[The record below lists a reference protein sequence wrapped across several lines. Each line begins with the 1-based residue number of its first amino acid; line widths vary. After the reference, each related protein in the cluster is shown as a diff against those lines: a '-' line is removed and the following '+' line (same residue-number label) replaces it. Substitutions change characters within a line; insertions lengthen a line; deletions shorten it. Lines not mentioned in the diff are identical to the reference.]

1 MEKRSWKNF
10 DLLLLVV
17 TILITGMGVAL
28 IYSATMPVPVPGDL
42 TPLEWIAFLLEQT
55 YGSQLVLGISGL
67 LLLMLVATVDY
78 RLLGHAHWLI
88 YALAVGI
95 LILVR
100 TIGQSEFGAQSWLS
114 AQGAFQPSELSKV
127 LVIVFLAKYIADQKE
142 NGRQLSWVLFSAALV
157 LPLVFLIYL
166 QPDLGTALVLVVIWF
181 GMVFVG
187 GVRLQHLGL
196 MGLAAAAASPLVW
209 FSLRDYMQQRIL
221 VFFQPSQDVS
231 GMSYNTRQALTSIG
245 SGGLFGKGF
254 LHGTQSQ
261 LYFLRVRHTDFVF
274 SVLCE
279 ELGFVGAVT
288 LLSLFLILLWRIL
301 RAARLARDP
310 FGQLVA
316 AGVATMIFFQAFVNI
331 AVNLGVLPV
340 TGLTLPL
347 ISYGG
352 SSLWTTLL
360 GLGLVESV
368 IMRHKKLD
376 FGE

>member
-10 DLLLLVV
+10 DLLLLIV

-28 IYSATMPVPVPGDL
+28 IYSATISAEGDVP
-42 TPLEWIAFLLEQT
+42 LLERS
-55 YGSQLVLGISGL
+55 YYSQLVLGISGL
-67 LLLMLVATVDY
+67 LLLALAAAVDY
-78 RLLGHAHWLI
+78 RLLGYAHWLI
-88 YALAVGI
+88 YALAIGV
-95 LILVR
+95 LVLVR
-100 TIGQSEFGAQSWLS
+100 VIGQSEFGAQSWLS
-114 AQGAFQPSELSKV
+114 ASGAFQPSELSKV
-127 LVIVFLAKYIADQKE
+127 LMIVFLAKYIADQKE
-142 NGRQLSWVLFSAALV
+142 KGHQLSWVLVSAALV

-187 GVRLQHLGL
+187 GIRLQHLGVL
-196 MGLAAAAASPLVW
+196 GLTAAAASPLVW
-209 FSLRDYMQQRIL
+209 FSLKDYMQQRIL

-245 SGGLFGKGF
+245 SGGLLGKGF
-254 LHGTQSQ
+254 LQRTQSQ
-261 LYFLRVRHTDFVF
+261 LSFLRVRHTDFVF

-279 ELGFVGAVT
+279 ELGFVGAVI

-301 RAARLARDP
+301 RVARLARDP
-310 FGQLVA
+310 FGQLIA
-316 AGVATMIFFQAFVNI
+316 TGVATMIFFQAFVNI
-331 AVNLGVLPV
+331 AVNLNLLPV